1 MASVFA
7 FELEIETSEIK
18 LLEQLEIEASN
29 IGLLE
34 LLEQL
39 EIEASNMRVEILELL
54 GFRPA
59 AGGTGKRAM
68 SAMSIIMDAPYRA
81 QTHTHTATFKYQGA
95 IRR

>member
-1 MASVFA
+1 MANVFA
-7 FELEIETSEIK
+7 FELEITSEI
-18 LLEQLEIEASN
+18 
-29 IGLLE
+29 E

-39 EIEASNMRVEILELL
+39 EIVELLELETSNMRVSHEILELL

-68 SAMSIIMDAPYRA
+68 SIIMDIPYRA